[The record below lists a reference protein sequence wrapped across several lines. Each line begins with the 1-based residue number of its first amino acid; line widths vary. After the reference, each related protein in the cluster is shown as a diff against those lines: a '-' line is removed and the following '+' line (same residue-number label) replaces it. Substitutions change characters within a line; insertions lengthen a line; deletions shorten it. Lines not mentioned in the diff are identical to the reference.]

1 VTIIPNP
8 EITLS
13 KCYNIIMHELGI
25 AQDFWA
31 VIKQQ
36 AKHNDLKKVT
46 KIVIVLG
53 EASGIDR
60 DFLVH
65 SFKDHILPG
74 TFAENAKLEII
85 PTPLAAKCNSC
96 SKELTTGM
104 ITALNCPACGSSDLE
119 IISGKETYVQSI
131 EGE

>member
-1 VTIIPNP
+1 
-8 EITLS
+8 
-13 KCYNIIMHELGI
+13 MHELGI

-31 VIKQQ
+31 VIKQH
-36 AKHNDLKKVT
+36 AKEHNLKKIN

-53 EASGIDR
+53 EASGIEES
-60 DFLVH
+60 FLVH

-74 TFAENAKLEII
+74 TLAEGAVFEVSHAKL
-85 PTPLAAKCNSC
+85 TAKCGSC
-96 SKELTTGM
+96 GKELTKDVM
-104 ITALNCPACGSSDLE
+104 TALNCPGCQGTDIE